1 VCVCECLCVCVYV
14 SVCVC
19 VCVRERERVRVRVR
33 VRVHMCVCMQVCH
46 LQVNYKLVSFQSTI
60 SQINLNLFPLLI
72 ISIVSMLQHQ
82 ALHG

>member
-1 VCVCECLCVCVYV
+1 VY
-14 SVCVC
+14 VCVC
-19 VCVRERERVRVRVR
+19 VCACVCVCERERESVRVRVGVR